1 MAPYPYDY
9 DHSYNQDRSSE
20 DQLIEDIWAQ
30 DDWEERDFEVPD
42 IYTSYTKKKDD
53 NDIPRCSETEAENL
67 TDSHVQYA
75 LGYDKNSGT
84 NSNKSMETKRPQK
97 SIKLYND
104 LPSAKEEALASF
116 EEHFCNIYHSKDLGE
131 SGQEEIM
138 TCECKSEWNGT
149 ENLACNKN
157 SDCINRLTSVECTD
171 DCNCGEDCQNRKFK
185 LRQYSDI
192 DVIKTKKKGYGI
204 RANSDLESGQFV
216 CEYIGEVIDERKFRR
231 RMKIYSEENIKHFY
245 FMMLQ
250 RGEYID
256 ATRKGGLSRF
266 LNHSCSPNCYVDKW
280 VVGTKLRIGIFCKR
294 NIIKGEELTFDYNVD
309 RYGTIAQPCYC
320 EEPGCI
326 GIIGGKTQTEFHS
339 KIPQN
344 ILKAL
349 GFENLD
355 FWDFSSAKKIR
366 KKKKGETDEEYYNS
380 MQSTPVDENGVTKIM
395 SALLQCKE
403 RWIINKLLLRIYS
416 SNDLTIQRRV
426 MKMHGYQILGSVL
439 RDWKEDFDISNM
451 ILNIFLRWPRITKNK
466 ISSSKIETTIQI
478 LASHENEE
486 LRKTAQQ
493 LITEWGNLSM
503 AYRIPKKPKA
513 QQAETI
519 YSDSETSD
527 NGSKLYQSPGSQSSP
542 ISNERY
548 SRFSR
553 SKNYDNYTTNKTQS
567 FRGERFW
574 RPDSR
579 FSDEPDVR
587 GHKLRGPRSVEENTR
602 ILPPG
607 WAVAKTQDEKP
618 YYYCGDKVQ
627 WEFPLEAAPPP
638 PPPPPLVPFNNSSL
652 DLQKIIDEANAELME
667 RQNNTSKHD
676 PRNNK
681 NNASKGKDHKH
692 SSNISKKEKLPLEKI
707 LIKTFAKYVPNV
719 ITKFQDEL
727 GKDEI
732 KKRAKEIVE
741 ILVRKEMR
749 PGHEIRNV
757 YELSSTKK
765 KKIKE
770 FSYTYIEKVISKK
783 KEKNMQKTNNS
794 HKKEN
799 ANGCAEN
806 TSDKYFST
814 ILKGTQDQNIN

>member
-1 MAPYPYDY
+1 MLPYSYDY
-9 DHSYNQDRSSE
+9 DHSYNQDRFSE

-42 IYTSYTKKKDD
+42 IYASYTKKKDEI
-53 NDIPRCSETEAENL
+53 DIPEYPETAEENL
-67 TDSHVQYA
+67 IDSHVQYA
-75 LGYDKNSGT
+75 LGFDKNSGT
-84 NSNKSMETKRPQK
+84 SSNKSAEIKKPQK
-97 SIKLYND
+97 TIKLYND

-116 EEHFCNIYHSKDLGE
+116 EEHFYNIYHSKDLGE
-131 SGQEEIM
+131 SGQEEVM

-149 ENLACNKN
+149 KNLACSKN

-171 DCNCGEDCQNRKFK
+171 DCNCGEDCQNRRFK

-216 CEYIGEVIDERKFRR
+216 CEYVGEVIDERKFRR
-231 RMKIYSEENIKHFY
+231 RMKIYSEENMKHFY

-250 RGEYID
+250 RGEQV
-256 ATRKGGLSRF
+256 GL
-266 LNHSCSPNCYVDKW
+266 
-280 VVGTKLRIGIFCKR
+280 
-294 NIIKGEELTFDYNVD
+294 KGEELTFDYNVD
-309 RYGTIAQPCYC
+309 RYGAVAQPCYC

-366 KKKKGETDEEYYNS
+366 KKKKGETDEEYYS
-380 MQSTPVDENGVTKIM
+380 SIQSAPVDENGVTKIM

-403 RWIINKLLLRIYS
+403 RWIINRLLLRIYS
-416 SNDLTIQRRV
+416 SDDLAIQRRV

-478 LASHENEE
+478 LASHENEQ

-503 AYRIPKKPKA
+503 AYRIPKKPKTH
-513 QQAETI
+513 QAETI

-527 NGSKLYQSPGSQSSP
+527 NGSKLYQSPGSQNSP

-553 SKNYDNYTTNKTQS
+553 SKNYDSYTTNKAQS

-574 RPDSR
+574 RPDPR
-579 FSDEPDVR
+579 FPDEPDAR
-587 GHKLRGPRSVEENTR
+587 GHKLRGPRSVEENAR

-607 WAVAKTQDEKP
+607 WAVAKTQDERP
-618 YYYCGDKVQ
+618 YYYCGNKVQ
-627 WEFPLEAAPPP
+627 WEFPLETAPPPPP
-638 PPPPPLVPFNNSSL
+638 PPPPPLVSFNSTSL
-652 DLQKIIDEANAELME
+652 DLQKIIDEANAELVG

-681 NNASKGKDHKH
+681 NNANEGKDHKH
-692 SSNISKKEKLPLEKI
+692 SSNTSKKEKLPLEKI

-741 ILVRKEMR
+741 ILVKKEMR

-757 YELSSTKK
+757 YELK
-765 KKIKE
+765 
-770 FSYTYIEKVISKK
+770 KVISKK
-783 KEKNMQKTNNS
+783 KEKDIQKTNNS

-799 ANGCAEN
+799 TNGCTEMP
-806 TSDKYFST
+806 
-814 ILKGTQDQNIN
+814 